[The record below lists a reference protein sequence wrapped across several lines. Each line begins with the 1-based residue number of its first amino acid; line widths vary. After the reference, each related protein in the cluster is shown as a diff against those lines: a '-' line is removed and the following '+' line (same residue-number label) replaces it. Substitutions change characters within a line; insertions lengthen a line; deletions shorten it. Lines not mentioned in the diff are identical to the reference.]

1 VPHSDHHAHLD
12 AIAWRTIHER
22 PLPKS
27 DPVPP
32 RNFAELRQGEGP
44 EFAEAVDTFLERFYS
59 HRSRCGEKFFEVE
72 PPLSLRSEYRAF
84 LAGMTEFLCHEFKL
98 PVPQWTEKKNEY
110 FLKTEWDAA
119 LDLDEIPWVAVIPIE
134 DRRERSAPEF
144 LRRGIIFPA
153 RGLIRV

>member
-1 VPHSDHHAHLD
+1 VPHSDHHARLD
-12 AIAWRTIHER
+12 AIAWDTIHSR
-22 PLPKS
+22 PTPKS

-32 RNFAELRQGEGP
+32 RNFAELGQGEGP

-59 HRSRCGEKFFEVE
+59 YRSRCGEKFFEVE

-98 PVPQWTEKKNEY
+98 RVPDWTEKQEY
-110 FLKTEWDAA
+110 FLTEEWDAA
-119 LDLDEIPWVAVIPIE
+119 LDLDEFPWVAVIPIE
-134 DRRERSAPEF
+134 DRREQAAPEF
-144 LRRGIIFPA
+144 MRRRIVFPS